1 MSTFDNQDSL
11 SLSHSLV
18 TLLQHGG
25 QLLHLCILL
34 EPPSQTL
41 YLSTQRFILSLKV
54 IWQDR
59 QTVTHWSP
67 YCSQRLTQLNSWEAI
82 CTEIIIIMLTQT
94 KTNLS
99 YCLKYESKTV
109 YAQEQPLLHT
119 DKLTLHALF
128 KLVPYRR
135 YIYIYICS
143 IQKTSICKYI
153 HTYICIFLK
162 LSCWYPC
169 K

>member
-99 YCLKYESKTV
+99 YCLKYESRTV

-128 KLVPYRR
+128 KLLPYRR
-135 YIYIYICS
+135 YIYIYVPYRRRQSVQI
-143 IQKTSICKYI
+143 Y
-153 HTYICIFLK
+153 TYIYMHLFKAVMLI
-162 LSCWYPC
+162 SM
-169 K
+169 